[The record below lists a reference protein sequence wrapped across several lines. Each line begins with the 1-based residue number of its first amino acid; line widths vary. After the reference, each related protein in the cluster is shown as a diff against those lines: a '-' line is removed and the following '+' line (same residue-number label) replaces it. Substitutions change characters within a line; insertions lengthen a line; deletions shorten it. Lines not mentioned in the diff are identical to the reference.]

1 MDRPARKTKT
11 VNYCE
16 AKDFDDDEDF
26 ASVKAPPSKKARED
40 VRQEQKK
47 SSSKSSSQ
55 ETNCQPTQ
63 SEKSRKPLDVKLYE
77 RDLEAAITLSSL
89 NGTDELKEQS
99 PTTRAE
105 AKVIIPIDENTDP
118 ASLHLSNCS
127 VDVRVMGL
135 DQIISEKG
143 SLASARQ
150 KSASKAAEVQRNK
163 NDDDDDEDY
172 QPKRAPEFNCK
183 YFADSESDEDFS
195 EPSDSEDEEF
205 TLKKPSKAIKKE
217 KIAKKD
223 QTKPT
228 SASKKERPSSKASK
242 SKSQTAAST
251 PVRSP
256 PTTKVA
262 PKMPSSSCSVPTSKS
277 AACLSPPGGRKPKW
291 TPPGTPLTW
300 HHTTAQIGKSSTPSP
315 SSAEKSPGAGL
326 RLGLS
331 RLVRVKPLHPSVTSH

>member
-99 PTTRAE
+99 PTTRE

-172 QPKRAPEFNCK
+172 QPKPAP
-183 YFADSESDEDFS
+183 DSESDEDFS

-291 TPPGTPLTW
+291 TPP
-300 HHTTAQIGKSSTPSP
+300 AQIGKSSTPSP